1 MKELIEELTEDEQ
14 RTIKG
19 TKIANTITILSLFEQ
34 LNSLESVLKAKD
46 IVNESEIN
54 IAKGVIRKELLEKCL
69 PDIKK
74 QIRAINN
81 PFSELFSNL
90 KGNNND

>member
-14 RTIKG
+14 KTIKG
-19 TKIANTITILSLFEQ
+19 TQISNTITILSLFEQ
-34 LNSLESVLKAKD
+34 LNSLETVLQAKD

-54 IAKGVIRKELLEKCL
+54 IAKEIIRKELLEKCL
-69 PDIKK
+69 PDIRK

-81 PFSELFSNL
+81 PFSELFSSL
-90 KGNNND
+90 KENNND